1 MRKIAIYGNGGIG
14 KTTVTS
20 NTSSVLENDRLRVMQ
35 IICDPNADCTFN
47 LMHGEYAVDD
57 IARISKL
64 DKRVFLSAEGIPT
77 YVLLNSLFSI
87 PCKPP
92 KTTTLCVA
100 AAPMYHR
107 VFPYTPLVMFPHRNI
122 AGELFL

>member
-1 MRKIAIYGNGGIG
+1 MRKIAIYGNGGIE
-14 KTTVTS
+14 KSTVTS
-20 NTSSVLENDRLRVMQ
+20 YTSSVLENDRLRVMQ

-92 KTTTLCVA
+92 KQRPCVWLL
-100 AAPMYHR
+100 PLSIIG
-107 VFPYTPLVMFPHRNI
+107 VFPRRPLVTFPHRNL